1 MAYITYYKIEFTN
14 NLNEEV
20 LVLIQKKDGVV
31 DTVVQTYIA
40 KDDGLKITC
49 NTQDQGV
56 FAPIITRELSITISL
71 DENDIDYWD
80 EFKDA
85 ESDTWKVIATINQ
98 QYVFHGY
105 ALPDEG
111 VFPFLDKPIDATIKA
126 TDGLGLL
133 KQSALIN
140 LDGNNFEGEDLI
152 ITYIAAALAKTN
164 LGLNIRVYDDLYHSY
179 MLNRDD
185 DLKYD
190 FFGQAK
196 LEYRTFLKDAVEF
209 VDCYEALKII
219 LNRGYRLFYW
229 NGEYIIFR
237 MALYQYPVYVLYY
250 TVYDSDGLNPVGY
263 QELENYATVGKTE
276 IIRAINEDAMQSAK
290 FADKSVK
297 TLFNY
302 NIWPEI
308 PKNNKFEKGDLIIPY
323 SGIAYDEEDFDKDGN
338 TTEVIGQRTAYTI
351 ADWEFGAVGASLP
364 FALAVVN
371 EKAYSRRITNE
382 YGVELDRTIIIE
394 RPIIG
399 AVSWLRSEAI
409 PVLRGDRISFSCQFR
424 FAPGTTSG
432 VETTNA
438 AMIYVVNNAGTSYY
452 NLFSLEAIVRWDFN
466 TMANGGLMFD
476 YATSGS
482 EQTEYNS
489 VSVESTPIP
498 MNGNLFIVLPITGDA
513 NIGFYKA
520 YKDVK
525 FEYKLFVAGG
535 YIEVKGDYWT
545 RSQTKSFPDKSEEE
559 IFLSDNPHKIFK
571 GCILDANGIPT
582 NPDWYR
588 MGLTES
594 RHFKE
599 LINIG
604 EYNLLYRRFLNLEGA
619 WRATTFAP
627 NNNQTNAQPIGF
639 HKVYRQV
646 DYAAENRQF
655 ILVCPWELNL
665 SNGQARSNFTEVL
678 QASVD
683 YTEIVQTINIFRG
696 MIVSAINNTT
706 EAEWDS
712 ASGAPSPTI
721 GFPPVAYVYPDDDW
735 ITGEPRSIG
744 LVTNVADA
752 FIVTGTGITEIFNE
766 VIDQDIDYRLQVFQF
781 ADAALVAG
789 NIYTFTIYGHVVSLT
804 VGTIQVTEH
813 DDGKLLGDSAE
824 FKYQF

>member
-31 DTVVQTYIA
+31 DTVVQTYLA

-229 NGEYIIFR
+229 NGEFVIFR
-237 MALYQYPVYVLYY
+237 LALYQYPVYVLYY

-263 QELENYATVGKTE
+263 QDLENYATVGKTE
-276 IIRAINEDAMQSAK
+276 IIRAINEDQVQSSA

-297 TLFNY
+297 TIYNY
-302 NIWPEI
+302 TPWPEL
-308 PKNNKFEKGDLIIPY
+308 PKNNKLDRGTLIVPY
-323 SGIAYDEEDFDKDGN
+323 SGPGYS
-338 TTEVIGQRTAYTI
+338 AYTI
-351 ADWEFGAVGASLP
+351 DDWAYGTYSGTPTQETALPAVTANTSRAYRKSTYNIYGIETNREIILEEVTAGTRGMFISDGLPVVKGDKINISFDSKLSYAGAGTRQVAMIFILPDGGGTKYVIESQNTSQMIPFYWTQASGGHFISKYYDVGENFNTYASFDIDP
-364 FALAVVN
+364 P
-371 EKAYSRRITNE
+371 E
-382 YGVELDRTIIIE
+382 
-394 RPIIG
+394 
-399 AVSWLRSEAI
+399 I
-409 PVLRGDRISFSCQFR
+409 PVNGTLYVGLI
-424 FAPGTTSG
+424 TTS
-432 VETTNA
+432 V
-438 AMIYVVNNAGTSYY
+438 SS
-452 NLFSLEAIVRWDFN
+452 SLTYFKNIN
-466 TMANGGLMFD
+466 I
-476 YATSGS
+476 
-482 EQTEYNS
+482 EYH
-489 VSVESTPIP
+489 
-498 MNGNLFIVLPITGDA
+498 
-513 NIGFYKA
+513 A
-520 YKDVK
+520 Y
-525 FEYKLFVAGG
+525 VAGG
-535 YIEVKGDYWT
+535 YIEVKGDYWL
-545 RSQTKSFPDKSEEE
+545 RSQTKLFPDKSEEE

-571 GCILDANGIPT
+571 GCILDGDGIPT

-594 RHFKE
+594 RNFKE

-604 EYNLLYRRFLNLEGA
+604 EYNLLYRRFLNLEGT